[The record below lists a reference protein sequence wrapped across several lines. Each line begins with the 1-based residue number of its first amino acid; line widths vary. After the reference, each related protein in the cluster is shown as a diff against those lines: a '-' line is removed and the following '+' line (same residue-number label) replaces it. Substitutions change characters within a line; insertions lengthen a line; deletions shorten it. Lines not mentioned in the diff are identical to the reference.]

1 MGMSLHL
8 DLLHDQAA
16 TELPLHFQLRHC
28 RSGQLLDIQVK
39 YSSPYLIIV

>member
-28 RSGQLLDIQVK
+28 RFSQLLDIQVK
-39 YSSPYLIIV
+39 SLAPTS